1 MKDSR
6 LKYLEISETFNNRA
20 SEIDLF
26 CKQSQ
31 RICELLANRLA
42 TKKVK
47 TQAEFENNEYWK
59 EFVMKTALNNERTI
73 ELMLWMK
80 GLLTDILEDSQV
92 LIDGAILR
100 DKLKF
105 QSDTILVMMETQNKL
120 TSDLLS
126 SYKANIK

>member
-59 EFVMKTALNNERTI
+59 EFVLKTALNNERTI